1 VRSHAQGTA
10 GVLFGDDVLDLP
22 RRGRADRDHGR
33 RSEGQLQSVIE
44 NEDDDEDDDE
54 DDEDGR

>member
-22 RRGRADRDHGR
+22 RRGRADRDHGQ

-44 NEDDDEDDDE
+44 NEDDDEDD
-54 DDEDGR
+54 EDGR